1 MDLQLAV
8 AAVGEYTVVSVDGD
22 VDMMTAGHLDT
33 ELVGLLRGGDR
44 ELVLDLR
51 KVEFMD
57 SAGLSVLVSAN
68 RRAGLLGG
76 SFRLAAP
83 CATVARVLAVSCLD
97 RALAVFATIEEAL
110 AARLPRTWP
119 APSM

>member
-1 MDLQLAV
+1 MDLQLDV
-8 AAVGEYTVVSVDGD
+8 ATCGEYTVVSVDGD
-22 VDMMTAGHLDT
+22 VDMMTAGQLDT

-83 CATVARVLAVSCLD
+83 CSTVARVLAVSCLD
-97 RALAVFATIEEAL
+97 RAVAVFATIEEAL
-110 AARLPRTWP
+110 TARLPRT
-119 APSM
+119 APMPSF